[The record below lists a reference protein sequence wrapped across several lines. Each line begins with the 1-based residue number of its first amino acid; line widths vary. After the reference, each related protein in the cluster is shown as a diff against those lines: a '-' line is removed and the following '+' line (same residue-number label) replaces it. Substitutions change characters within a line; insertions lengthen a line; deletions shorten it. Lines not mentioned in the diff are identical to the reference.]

1 MSEAN
6 QQYLTQF
13 VNAEQ
18 IQLASVFASKHTATR
33 AIEQVVKTTDV
44 APQQVMLIEP
54 DDSEFNRK
62 LEGDSK
68 AIGKMM
74 WYSHLLLGVAGLAV
88 GLITAYLLVNIGPA
102 LTRQNPVA
110 TYIAFISPGIFIG
123 LFVAGLLSLRPDR
136 TQLIE
141 VVRQAVKAR
150 KYAVVVNMREG
161 QSVATVREYFSRHGH
176 QVVESIQ

>member
-6 QQYLTQF
+6 QLYRTQF
-13 VNAEQ
+13 VSAEQ
-18 IQLASVFASKHTATR
+18 IQLASVFATKTLATR
-33 AIEQVVKTTDV
+33 VIEQLVKTTDV
-44 APQQVMLIEP
+44 TPQQVMLIEP
-54 DDSEFNRK
+54 DDSEFSRK

-110 TYIAFISPGIFIG
+110 TYIALISPGIFIG

-141 VVRQAVKAR
+141 VVRQALKAR
-150 KYAVVVNMREG
+150 QYAVVVNMREG
-161 QSVATVREYFSRHGH
+161 QSVATVRKYFSSHGNP
-176 QVVESIQ
+176 VVESIQ